1 MAAAEVF
8 TVGRQDLDGL
18 TNTTT
23 LITGGSAGIG
33 LQTALLIHSL
43 SPTNNIIV
51 LDRQP
56 PSNTVP
62 HSLIHSPRF
71 LFQKCDITSWREQSA
86 AFAAGIA
93 RFGAIDH
100 CFVNAGINEYK
111 DQIFTD
117 QYDNEGNLQEPDRR
131 TINIDLDSAV
141 DTVKLAIHYMR
152 RDKSGGKGGSG
163 GNIVLAASMAGYLAS
178 QGAPLYSAAKHGIVG
193 LMRALKNDTATLG
206 ISISVV
212 APGITLTDIIA
223 GRNLDESLSHWATR
237 MREHGVAINEPA
249 DVAVAVAF
257 LFQGGMKSNGRG
269 LLIQAGRFLDVE
281 AAIARSRSTWMGSEM
296 LQLFRSGRDAP
307 LFPNKLN
314 KL

>member
-8 TVGRQDLDGL
+8 TIGRQDLDGL

-62 HSLIHSPRF
+62 RSLIHSPRF

-93 RFGAIDH
+93 RFGTIDH

-117 QYDNEGNLQEPDRR
+117 QYDNEGKLQEPDRR

-141 DTVKLAIHYMR
+141 DTVKLAVHYMR
-152 RDKSGGKGGSG
+152 QRQRGT
-163 GNIVLAASMAGYLAS
+163 IVLTASMAGYLAS

-206 ISISVV
+206 VSISVV

-269 LLIQAGRFLDVE
+269 LLIQAGRFFDVE

>member
-8 TVGRQDLDGL
+8 TISRRDLNSL
-18 TNTTT
+18 SNTTT

-43 SPTNNIIV
+43 SLTNNIII

-56 PSNTVP
+56 PADSAP
-62 HSLIHSPRF
+62 DSLVKSPRF
-71 LFQKCDITSWREQSA
+71 FFQQCDITSWREQSE

-93 RFGAIDH
+93 RFGAIDN
-100 CFVNAGINEYK
+100 CFVNAGINEYR

-117 QYDNEGNLQEPDRR
+117 EFDQEGKLREPDRR
-131 TINIDLDSAV
+131 TLNIDLDSAV
-141 DTVKLAIHYMR
+141 DTVKLAIHHMR
-152 RDKSGGKGGSG
+152 QRKDGKKG
-163 GNIVLAASMAGYLAS
+163 GNIVLTASLAGYLAS

-206 ISISVV
+206 VSVSVV

-223 GRNLDESLSHWATR
+223 GRSLDESLSHWATR
-237 MREHGVAINEPA
+237 MRAHGVAINAPT

-257 LFQGGMKSNGRG
+257 LFQSGMKSNGRG
-269 LLIQAGRFLDVE
+269 LLIQAGKCFDVE
-281 AAIARSRSTWMGSEM
+281 AGIAKSRSVWMGSEM
-296 LQLFRSGRDAP
+296 LQLFRSGRSAP